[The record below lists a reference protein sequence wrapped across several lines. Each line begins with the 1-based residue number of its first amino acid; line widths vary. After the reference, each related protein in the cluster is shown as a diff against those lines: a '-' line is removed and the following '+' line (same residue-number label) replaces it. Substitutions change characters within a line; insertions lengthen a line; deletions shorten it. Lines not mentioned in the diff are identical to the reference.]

1 MSTSPSPS
9 FDQRVQQIEGLV
21 AQIES
26 SPDPK
31 AQAAAREMVR
41 VLLDLHAAGLAR
53 ILDLLAQAGD
63 GAPAALEACKRDD
76 LVSSLLLLHGL
87 HPEGLETRVR
97 RALDKVRP
105 YLHSHGGDVEL
116 LGISEGTVRLHLEGS
131 CHGCPSSQVTLQT
144 TIERAIY
151 EAAPDVVA
159 IEVDGLSEPE
169 VPVGL
174 VQLDLSP
181 AKAAPASACSR

>member
-1 MSTSPSPS
+1 
-9 FDQRVQQIEGLV
+9 
-21 AQIES
+21 
-26 SPDPK
+26 
-31 AQAAAREMVR
+31 
-41 VLLDLHAAGLAR
+41 
-53 ILDLLAQAGD
+53 
-63 GAPAALEACKRDD
+63 
-76 LVSSLLLLHGL
+76 
-87 HPEGLETRVR
+87 VR